1 MKMYRSCVCE
11 HRMVERSQPE
21 GRRIAEHMS
30 MCWPSKAE
38 QETWRLSHD
47 FIDLQSAYDLVPR
60 DLLFRIL
67 EAYGDDVNSL
77 RLRQNWPISSKS
89 SMTFWRNMAWY
100 WAVSTEKLFWM
111 TLGCS
116 VNQPDR
122 QRSNPASTRQD
133 PINRVIQ
140 VPWCGIDLWFDRDG
154 RHWCKICRR
163 SWHI

>member
-11 HRMVERSQPE
+11 HRMVERSQPK
-21 GRRIAEHMS
+21 GRRIAEHIS

-47 FIDLQSAYDLVPR
+47 FIDLQTRCQEICSSEYLKRMA
-60 DLLFRIL
+60 IT
-67 EAYGDDVNSL
+67 SL

-89 SMTFWRNMAWY
+89 SMTFWLNMAWY
-100 WAVSTEKLFWM
+100 WAPKSHSGWLWAVLWTRQ
-111 TLGCS
+111 T
-116 VNQPDR
+116 DR
-122 QRSNPASTRQD
+122 RRSNPASTRQD